1 MDPQPILCQV
11 DQKISKISQIL
22 PELLG
27 LLISTANA
35 MVRDQKPKVIS
46 GGAIAEDL

>member
-11 DQKISKISQIL
+11 DQKISKKSQIL

-27 LLISTANA
+27 LLISMANA
-35 MVRDQKPKVIS
+35 MVRDQKSKVRI